1 MFVSWA
7 WTNNSQP
14 ASDELRPGA
23 DNNVTI
29 RTMSRLHGVDDTLLR
44 GLPKVSGGVGQ
55 HNERMLNG
63 NTFFIAGLI

>member
-14 ASDELRPGA
+14 ASDELRPGT
-23 DNNVTI
+23 DNNVTM

-44 GLPKVSGGVGQ
+44 GLPKVSGGSV
-55 HNERMLNG
+55 
-63 NTFFIAGLI
+63 NTMD